1 MKVLFITNIPNPY
14 RNDFYNE
21 LGKYVE
27 LTVVYEA
34 MGASNQGIRFNW
46 DNGQVHNY
54 RAIFLNEGDIDEKKL
69 DKQIFRYI
77 SRDYNYIFV
86 TNYAYRT
93 EMAAITFLKVHHIPY
108 VMEIDGG
115 VIRNENVIKRLLK
128 RFLISK
134 ASAYFSPSAET
145 DKFLLHHGA
154 NKNRINRH
162 PFTSLHKSQILEKLP
177 SKEEKTTIRRKLGIV
192 GDNVI
197 LGVGQLIHR
206 KGWDVLL
213 NIAKDIDGDVY
224 ILGDG
229 ELRKQYEQIIL
240 DKQITNVHLMGFQS
254 NEVTSLYYMAADV
267 FVLPTREDI
276 WGLVINEA
284 MAYGLPVVTTDKCN
298 AGLELIQN
306 GINGFVIKKDSEK
319 ELMEAVTRALS
330 ERTTLGTLALHEIK
344 GYTIESMALTHV
356 NFFQRNNMVEK
367 NEFV

>member
-34 MGASNQGIRFNW
+34 MGASSQGIRFNW
-46 DNGQVHNY
+46 DNEQVHNY

-77 SRDYNYIFV
+77 SRDYKYIFV

-145 DKFLLHHGA
+145 DRFLLHYGA
-154 NKNRINRH
+154 NKNKIHRH

-177 SKEEKTTIRRKLGIV
+177 SKEEKTTIRRKLSIV

-197 LGVGQLIHR
+197 LGVGQLIYR
-206 KGWDVLL
+206 KGWDVIL
-213 NIAKDIDGDVY
+213 NIAKDIDADIY
-224 ILGDG
+224 ILGEG
-229 ELRKQYEQIIL
+229 ERRKQYEQIIL
-240 DKQITNVHLMGFQS
+240 DKQITNVHLVGFQS
-254 NEVTSLYYMAADV
+254 NEITSLYYMAADV

-284 MAYGLPVVTTDKCN
+284 MAYGLPVVTTDRCN
-298 AGLELIQN
+298 AGIELIRDGVN
-306 GINGFVIKKDSEK
+306 GYIVPVDSSLEISNAIIK
-319 ELMEAVTRALS
+319 ALS
-330 ERTTLGTLALHEIK
+330 KKEEMGLAALNKIRE
-344 GYTIESMALTHV
+344 YTIE
-356 NFFQRNNMVEK
+356 NMVKEHIRILSK
-367 NEFV
+367 FLKE

>member
-27 LTVVYEA
+27 LTVIYEA
-34 MGASNQGIRFNW
+34 MRASNQGIRFNW
-46 DNGQVHNY
+46 DNGQVYNY

-77 SRDYNYIFV
+77 SRNYNYIFV

-93 EMAAITFLKVHHIPY
+93 EMAAIVFLKVHHIPY
-108 VMEIDGG
+108 IMEIDGG
-115 VIRNENVIKRLLK
+115 IIRKENMIKRIIK

-145 DKFLLHHGA
+145 DKFLLYYGA
-154 NKNRINRH
+154 DKNKINRH
-162 PFTSLHKSQILEKLP
+162 PFTSLHKNQILEKLP
-177 SKEEKTTIRRKLGIV
+177 SKEEKTVIRRKLGIV

-197 LGVGQLIHR
+197 LGVGQLIYR

-213 NIAKDIDGDVY
+213 NIAKDIDADVY

-229 ELRKQYEQIIL
+229 ELRKQYEQIII
-240 DKQITNVHLMGFQS
+240 DKHITNVHFMGFQS
-254 NEVTSLYYMAADV
+254 NEVTRLYYVAADV

-284 MAYGLPVVTTDKCN
+284 MAYGLPIVTTDRCN
-298 AGLELIQN
+298 AGLELIKN
-306 GINGFVIKKDSEK
+306 GVNGFVVPVNLSVETRNAIIKALSEK
-319 ELMEAVTRALS
+319 EEMGLAALD
-330 ERTTLGTLALHEIK
+330 RIK
-344 GYTIESMALTHV
+344 DCTIENMALEHMKLMLKGDTT
-356 NFFQRNNMVEK
+356 
-367 NEFV
+367 